1 MENVHPEVLRI
12 CGEEGFTK
20 LDCFGFVLDSMRI
33 WEGLGRDCNTLVI
46 RFDKPNEPFGNLR
59 AWRRKKYIAS
69 NVVLGLQDATPERLD
84 ELDAHAKS
92 SPFLAFCFSFEIVAR
107 ETAADYFKALPNLFD
122 LDAPFDE
129 RDVFGMRHRAA
140 VWRDAQPKLMALL
153 DCRSQADERYVDLD
167 WRVGDWQETVRRHLA
182 ASDAPFRAMNERE
195 KRAWQIAEIPA
206 MLANSA
212 P

>member
-84 ELDAHAKS
+84 ELGIHLLSCTLGTPARACIPIRAHAYADLQGS
-92 SPFLAFCFSFEIVAR
+92 WGAGLAPIATGSAIG
-107 ETAADYFKALPNLFD
+107 T
-122 LDAPFDE
+122 
-129 RDVFGMRHRAA
+129 HRASA
-140 VWRDAQPKLMALL
+140 GSDGSAKNRFCGL
-153 DCRSQADERYVDLD
+153 
-167 WRVGDWQETVRRHLA
+167 RVGHLW
-182 ASDAPFRAMNERE
+182 R
-195 KRAWQIAEIPA
+195 PA
-206 MLANSA
+206 DMH
-212 P
+212 